1 MPMFRLWGAR
11 VTISRPSTLMLP
23 EFGRTKPAIVIRSVV
38 LPEPDGPSSV
48 RNSPALIE
56 TEMSSRTLS
65 EP

>member
-1 MPMFRLWGAR
+1 
-11 VTISRPSTLMLP
+11 MLP